1 MTVLTVPE
9 RDRLFGVRCSV
20 RKVTVLNPWGDRVTV
35 HELIAARYLE
45 ACAYAAADP
54 FCMWEPRRTDSYA
67 CRPIRG
73 SVMPSLHAWALAVDK
88 FATAEGVAPPGG
100 VWTPDN
106 PMPPEFARHFIRLG
120 FRWGA
125 FFTRRDVPHLE
136 WADEPPGPGSTTPL
150 TPPFGRRAATSAGRS
165 TRALR
170 CSS

>member
-1 MTVLTVPE
+1 
-9 RDRLFGVRCSV
+9 
-20 RKVTVLNPWGDRVTV
+20 
-35 HELIAARYLE
+35 
-45 ACAYAAADP
+45 
-54 FCMWEPRRTDSYA
+54 
-67 CRPIRG
+67 
-73 SVMPSLHAWALAVDK
+73 MPSLHAWALAVDK